1 METSLQD
8 EVAEIPQRKKELV
21 KARVELSELK
31 LKQTRIEEKTEIEKL
46 QLGKQSREIEKIE
59 TEQKNL

>member
-46 QLGKQSREIEKIE
+46 
-59 TEQKNL
+59 